1 MNENDTTI
9 NSPAEPYD
17 AGAEIVKM
25 LIEHPERADELE
37 EEDWQE
43 LDGDQWADL
52 IEARPAFR
60 SKGPWELSSWD
71 WGRFFARPPDRL
83 EAYPAFKESD
93 EPSFWASFLAGQ
105 PQFAEKCPWDK
116 LKGRDWAML
125 LCEQPQFAD
134 RCAWD
139 KLEGYD
145 WALLLEDQ
153 PQFADRCSWDKLD
166 KCAWRRLLSA
176 QPQFAEKCPLPEVF
190 RQK

>member
-71 WGRFFARPPDRL
+71 WGRFFARLPDRL

-93 EPSFWASFLAGQ
+93 EPSFWASFLAG
-105 PQFAEKCPWDK
+105 
-116 LKGRDWAML
+116 
-125 LCEQPQFAD
+125 QPQFAD

-176 QPQFAEKCPLPEVF
+176 QPLFAEKCPFPEVF